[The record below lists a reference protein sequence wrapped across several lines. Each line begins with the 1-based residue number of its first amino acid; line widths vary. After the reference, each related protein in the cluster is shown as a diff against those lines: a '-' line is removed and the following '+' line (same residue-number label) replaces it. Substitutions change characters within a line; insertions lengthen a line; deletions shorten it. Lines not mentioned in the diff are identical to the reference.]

1 MARIS
6 RRLSFILAALIL
18 VGFFSATFALST
30 LTREQSIRKL
40 DNNPVGFQAAE
51 SENSNES
58 EKPTGSVVLEKFHRS
73 QTKPNG
79 QKEWEITADVGEYLP
94 QTSVVRITNGT
105 LLLFKADGSQT
116 KLIAPKA
123 ELILSGTDLT
133 EARCSGGVK
142 IEHKG
147 DTTISSETITYGR
160 VDGRVV
166 APSRVIIEN
175 SSGTTSADSMQGNVE
190 TRIFQLLGS
199 VRTEIRPQNKGMP

>member
-6 RRLSFILAALIL
+6 RRLSFILVALL
-18 VGFFSATFALST
+18 LFGFFSATFVLSA

-40 DNNPVGFQAAE
+40 DDNLDGVQSTE
-51 SENSNES
+51 TQRSDDS
-58 EKPTGSVVLEKFHRS
+58 EKPTGSVVLKKFHRS

-94 QTSVVRITNGT
+94 QTNIVRITNGT

-116 KLIAPKA
+116 KLTAPKA
-123 ELILSGTDLT
+123 ELILSGADLS
-133 EARCSGGVK
+133 EARCTGGVK
-142 IEHKG
+142 IEHEG
-147 DTTISSETITYGR
+147 DTIISSETIDYGR
-160 VDGRVV
+160 IDGRVV